1 MTYSKDSPLGFS
13 LSSAKMTPPPP
24 PLLSSTF
31 PGDQYFSTS
40 VLFQSSSAPVTCI
53 VAALSCGFCF
63 MKDWRTN
70 KNISCQSNA
79 RFLYHVILYIHKN
92 IIPSGAL
99 CMLVS
104 PSKFTGRPKWEAIVR
119 VRQNSATLARFDRNS
134 SLRWPQSMW
143 VLVIA
148 FFSWGDLTDFY
159 DFRCP

>member
-1 MTYSKDSPLGFS
+1 MTYSNDSLLSFS

-24 PLLSSTF
+24 HLPCRSVL
-31 PGDQYFSTS
+31 QNYFSLLRPGYFHRRRFFMW
-40 VLFQSSSAPVTCI
+40 VF
-53 VAALSCGFCF
+53 F
-63 MKDWRTN
+63 MKDWQRN
-70 KNISCQSNA
+70 NNILCQRNA
-79 RFLYHVILYIHKN
+79 RFVYHVILYIHKN

-119 VRQNSATLARFDRNS
+119 VRQNRATLARFDRNS

>member
-1 MTYSKDSPLGFS
+1 MTYSNDSPLGFS

-24 PLLSSTF
+24 PF
-31 PGDQYFSTS
+31 PHLPWRSVLQYYFSRLPPRLLPS
-40 VLFQSSSAPVTCI
+40 SPLFHV
-53 VAALSCGFCF
+53 GFF
-63 MKDWRTN
+63 FRKDWQTN
-70 KNISCQSNA
+70 KNTSCQRNA
-79 RFLYHVILYIHKN
+79 RFVYHVILYIHKN

-104 PSKFTGRPKWEAIVR
+104 PSKFTSRPKWEAI

-134 SLRWPQSMW
+134 GLRWPESMW